1 MLLIANVAFI
11 TSSHGV
17 FLYENETISLGTKL
31 KLLLFLSSCAVFAW
45 PAASTVTERGGESNM
60 ALVWG
65 DAREGVYQQRLQEG
79 GVLKWGKTYLKKTL
93 TLHALS
99 THFNNRPS
107 SQIAVLTPLIST
119 DICSLSSLPPS
130 CFFNQI
136 NPNGH
141 PLMASFFRKAERG
154 EIIKIIKPLGLVC
167 ECSSPA
173 LFFSSCLQ
181 VLILLCLLIQA
192 AQREK
197 DSSSSLNC
205 VKLTLGGPIFPSKT
219 NCQCRIWSLGA
230 CQLSKCGSRGGRARF

>member
-1 MLLIANVAFI
+1 MPLQSRCVCLTCCQRSYRARRRIK
-11 TSSHGV
+11 HGV
-17 FLYENETISLGTKL
+17 SLRRCKRGS
-31 KLLLFLSSCAVFAW
+31 LSTE
-45 PAASTVTERGGESNM
+45 AAGRRCFEVRRN
-60 ALVWG
+60 AF
-65 DAREGVYQQRLQEG
+65 R
-79 GVLKWGKTYLKKTL
+79 KTL

-141 PLMASFFRKAERG
+141 PLMASFFRKAKRG
-154 EIIKIIKPLGLVC
+154 EIIKIIKPLGPVC
-167 ECSSPA
+167 ARSSSF
-173 LFFSSCLQ
+173 FFSSCLQ
-181 VLILLCLLIQA
+181 VFIPPCLRIQA

-205 VKLTLGGPIFPSKT
+205 IKLTLGGPIFPS
-219 NCQCRIWSLGA
+219 NGNSQCRNWSLGA

>member
-1 MLLIANVAFI
+1 MRCVCLTCCQHSYRARRRIK
-11 TSSHGV
+11 HGV
-17 FLYENETISLGTKL
+17 SLRRCKRGS
-31 KLLLFLSSCAVFAW
+31 LSTEAAGRRCFEVRKNVF
-45 PAASTVTERGGESNM
+45 
-60 ALVWG
+60 
-65 DAREGVYQQRLQEG
+65 
-79 GVLKWGKTYLKKTL
+79 KKTL